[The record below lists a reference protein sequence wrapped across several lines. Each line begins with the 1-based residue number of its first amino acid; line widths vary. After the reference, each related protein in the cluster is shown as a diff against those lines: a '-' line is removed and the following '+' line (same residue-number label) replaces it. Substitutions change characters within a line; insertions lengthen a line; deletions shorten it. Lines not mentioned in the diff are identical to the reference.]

1 MKCLLIAALA
11 LIAVSTQ
18 SFAQGHM
25 GTPQEQAACR
35 RDAQRFCRQQM
46 SDDMAVQQCL
56 QQHRTTLSKSCQK
69 VFESHGM

>member
-1 MKCLLIAALA
+1 MRYLVLGFLVVLPATSA
-11 LIAVSTQ
+11 

-35 RDAQRFCRQQM
+35 RDASRFCRRELG
-46 SDDMAVQQCL
+46 DDSAVQNCL
-56 QQHRTTLSKSCQK
+56 QQHRTRLSKRCQK